1 MPVAAYAA
9 FTHQLGATEINSTSA
24 LPLNEGP
31 QGLWSVPCANVASF
45 PNLVR
50 SLFPFPPSSSSFLL
64 FLLPSP
70 TQIPEEE
77 PKEKEKMSD
86 QNM

>member
-9 FTHQLGATEINSTSA
+9 FTRQLGATEINSTSA

-50 SLFPFPPSSSSFLL
+50 SLFPP
-64 FLLPSP
+64 LLPLPLSTDFP
-70 TQIPEEE
+70 NLHREDKRRRRKQ
-77 PKEKEKMSD
+77 KD

>member
-9 FTHQLGATEINSTSA
+9 FTRQLGATEINSTSA

-50 SLFPFPPSSSSFLL
+50 SLFPP
-64 FLLPSP
+64 LLPLPLSPLISP
-70 TQIPEEE
+70 TFT
-77 PKEKEKMSD
+77 EKTNAEGENKRTRTCD
-86 QNM
+86 